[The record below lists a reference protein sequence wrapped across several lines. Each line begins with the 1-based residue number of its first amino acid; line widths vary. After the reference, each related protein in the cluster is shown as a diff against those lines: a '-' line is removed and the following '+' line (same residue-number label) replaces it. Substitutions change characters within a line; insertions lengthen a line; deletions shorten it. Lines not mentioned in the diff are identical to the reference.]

1 MNNLL
6 RKGFQPVSETEMVMV
21 EGGSA
26 VVLAGII
33 IGCGLLSG
41 CATLR
46 GVTKKSDRPRP
57 IINDD
62 DNGDENRYG
71 RYSDR

>member
-1 MNNLL
+1 MKDLL
-6 RKGFQPVSETEMVMV
+6 NKGFQPVSETEMVMV

-26 VVLAGII
+26 IVLAGII

-46 GVTKKSDRPRP
+46 GVTKKSDRPSP